1 MVANRFRHLI
11 RLICETPVQK
21 GVIGVDAQ
29 SYKRRCLVEYA
40 HLSFFGFTSFDFVH
54 KAAISRARRVASRV
68 AGACPNSFN
77 VRQRANC
84 GCALHVT

>member
-40 HLSFFGFTSFDFVH
+40 HLSFFGFTSFDFVQ
-54 KAAISRARRVASRV
+54 KVAFQRDELAAR
-68 AGACPNSFN
+68 
-77 VRQRANC
+77 
-84 GCALHVT
+84 GCELLEGTLTT